1 MLRTL
6 QARREH
12 WPLAAPF
19 RISRGVKTA
28 ADVVA
33 VEIGHEGQV
42 GHGEAVPYGRYG
54 ETLDS
59 VLVQIDSVADAI
71 GAGMTRIE
79 LMRALPPGAA
89 RNAIDCAL
97 WDLEAKLSGR
107 SVAELLHQPEPQP
120 VTIALTV
127 SLDSPDAMARA
138 AAAMNGAPVIKVKVD
153 AIEPE
158 ACLRAVRAAAPDA
171 QLIVDPNE
179 GWSFALLRDIQPVL
193 QELKV
198 ALVEQPLPSDEDHQL
213 VGFDPAIPIC
223 ADESCHVA
231 ADLDELAG
239 RYQVVNIKLDKT
251 GGLTEALDLLTAA
264 RSRGFGVMVGCMVS
278 SSRSI
283 APALLL
289 AREAEFVDLDGPLWL
304 KADHPG
310 GVRLEAGKLAP
321 AAPGFWGTPC
331 PQAMTPPSV

>member
-33 VEIGHEGQV
+33 VEIGHEGEV
-42 GHGEAVPYGRYG
+42 GHGEAVPYARYG
-54 ETLDS
+54 ETIDS
-59 VLVQIDSVADAI
+59 VLAQIELVAD
-71 GAGMTRIE
+71 GVRGGMTRGD
-79 LMRALPPGAA
+79 LLAALPPGAA
-89 RNAIDCAL
+89 RNALDCAL
-97 WDLEAKLSGR
+97 WDLESKLSGR
-107 SVAELLHQPEPQP
+107 SIAELLDEPEPAP
-120 VTIALTV
+120 ITIALTV
-127 SLDSPDAMARA
+127 SLDEPEAMGRA

-153 AIEPE
+153 AIAPE
-158 ACLRAVRAAAPDA
+158 ACLRAVREAAPDA
-171 QLIVDPNE
+171 ELIVDPNE
-179 GWSFALLRDIQPVL
+179 GWSFDLLRDIQPVL
-193 QELKV
+193 QELNV
-198 ALVEQPLPSDEDHQL
+198 ALVEQPLPAAEDHQL
-213 VGFDPAIPIC
+213 AGFSPVIPIC

-251 GGLTEALDLLTAA
+251 GGLTEALELLTAA
-264 RSRGFGVMVGCMVS
+264 RQRGFGVMVGCMVS

-289 AREAEFVDLDGPLWL
+289 AAHADFVDLDGPLWL
-304 KADHPG
+304 KADHRG
-310 GVRLEAGKLAP
+310 GVALREGRLYPP
-321 AAPGFWGTPC
+321 AQGFWGTPR
-331 PQAMTPPSV
+331 PHAAAAEI

>member
-1 MLRTL
+1 MLRTF

-12 WPLAAPF
+12 WPLASPF

-28 ADVVA
+28 ADVIA
-33 VEIGHEGQV
+33 VEIGHEGHV
-42 GHGEAVPYGRYG
+42 GNGEAVPYARYG
-54 ETLDS
+54 ETPDS
-59 VLVQIDSVADAI
+59 VLDQVEAVAEAVR
-71 GAGMTRIE
+71 GGMTRIE

-107 SVAELLHQPEPQP
+107 TVAELLHQAEPAP

-127 SLDSPDAMARA
+127 SLDEPEAMARA
-138 AAAMNGAPVIKVKVD
+138 ARAMNGAPVIKVKVD
-153 AIEPE
+153 ADTPE

-179 GWSFALLRDIQPVL
+179 GWSFELLRDIQPVL
-193 QELKV
+193 EELKV
-198 ALVEQPLPSDEDHQL
+198 ALVEQPLPADEDQRL
-213 VGFDPAIPIC
+213 TGFNPTIPIC

-251 GGLTEALDLLTAA
+251 GGLTEALDLLAAA
-264 RSRGFGVMVGCMVS
+264 RSRGFGVMIGCMVS

-289 AREAEFVDLDGPLWL
+289 AADAEFVDLDGPLWL

-310 GVRLEAGKLAP
+310 GVRLEGGKLAP

-331 PQAMTPPSV
+331 PQAMTAPSV